1 MTSSC
6 WTISWITCS
15 PRSSDRGAGR
25 VDPPESELSCPWFQS
40 PCWHN
45 HSPRHTHP
53 PSCRATR
60 ATSSA
65 PHKPRRQSRSRLLG
79 GVASPFLSV
88 VRCSLFVVRC
98 SLFVVRC
105 SLFVVTRCSVL
116 SEAGYLPLQRTTNN
130 EQRTRTL
137 KQPCHLINHQ
147 RADIGQG
154 RHIGEREQRPAPGA
168 GFAADDGQG

>member
-105 SLFVVTRCSVL
+105 SLFVVRCHQMFSAIGGRV
-116 SEAGYLPLQRTTNN
+116 SAFATNDEQRTTNKD
-130 EQRTRTL
+130 TKATL
-137 KQPCHLINHQ
+137 PPDKPPA
-147 RADIGQG
+147 R
-154 RHIGEREQRPAPGA
+154 RHRPGPSYR
-168 GFAADDGQG
+168 